1 MARYPS
7 GRRQPARGFSRGLT
21 GRPPPERRQRS
32 PAEHMAINKGQAVQ
46 KQIPCIRFIILKH
59 QLRIGLILMQ
69 FAAGLKKATF
79 IIK

>member
-1 MARYPS
+1 
-7 GRRQPARGFSRGLT
+7 
-21 GRPPPERRQRS
+21 
-32 PAEHMAINKGQAVQ
+32 MAINKGQAVQ